1 MLIQNL
7 KWQAFYAAAMASAC
21 WLHYNAEL
29 YPQAALLGAA
39 GLWGLLGPVPF
50 MQGKTLHGS
59 ARWASRKD
67 AKARGLL
74 GRSGVIVGKLKGRFG
89 DLDSRFL
96 RFDAPD
102 HLATFAPT
110 RSGKGAGQIIPTL
123 LSYPGSVF
131 VTDIKRENFDVTA
144 AYRADKLGQQV
155 VRIDPSNPA
164 PGVIFNPLDCVRR
177 DDSMATDAGVLAD
190 LLMPR
195 SSNGG
200 ASDHFDQ
207 QALILVR
214 GLIMYVIDKAGP
226 DACIALVRQCLM
238 AGPERFEGMLSEMA
252 SSAVPEI
259 SEAGNHMQ
267 KLAAKSPREF
277 GSVLSTAVGKTDIWS
292 DRQVKAITTG
302 RSTVDFGRMKEAGV
316 SVYLVVPPDQIGHYR
331 VFMRTVVGMAV
342 RAMTQSAAKPD
353 NPVLF
358 LLDEFPALGHMAS
371 IEQGI
376 GVVAGYGVRFW
387 IFCQDMPQ
395 LRAIYREGAGTL
407 MANCA
412 VRSFFGVTALET
424 ADYISRSL
432 GRGTVETQN
441 QSARVAGAGLVATD
455 ATVSRSMTAR
465 DLLTAD
471 EVAAMPEGKQI
482 ILVQGLRPLMA
493 DEVRYFEDRA
503 FRGLYGVWKRG

>member
-1 MLIQNL
+1 MIIQNL
-7 KWQAFYAAAMASAC
+7 KWQAFFAGAMASAC

-29 YPQAALLGAA
+29 FPQVALLGAA
-39 GLWGLLGPVPF
+39 GLWGLFGPVPF
-50 MQGKTLHGS
+50 MHGKTLHGS
-59 ARWASRKD
+59 ARWASKKE

-74 GRSGVIVGKLKGRFG
+74 GDQGVIVGKLDG
-89 DLDSRFL
+89 RFL
-96 RFDAPD
+96 RYDAPG

-123 LSYPGSVF
+123 LTYPGSVF

-155 VRIDPSNPA
+155 VRIDPSNPDPA
-164 PGVIFNPLDCVRR
+164 VIFNPLDCVRR
-177 DDSMATDAGVLAD
+177 DHNMATDAGVLAD

-195 SSNGG
+195 SANGG

-214 GLIMYVIDKAGP
+214 GLLMFVIDKAGP
-226 DACIALVRQCLM
+226 DACMGLVRQSLM
-238 AGPERFEGMLSEMA
+238 AGPDRFEQILTEMA
-252 SSAVPEI
+252 ASAVPEI
-259 SEAGNHMQ
+259 CEAGNHMQ

-302 RSTVDFGRMKEAGV
+302 RSTVDFARMKENGITA
-316 SVYLVVPPDQIGHYR
+316 YLVVPPDQIGHFR
-331 VFMRTVVGMAV
+331 VFMRTVVGMAC
-342 RAMTQSAAKPD
+342 RAMTQNKAKPKA
-353 NPVLF
+353 PVLF
-358 LLDEFPALGHMAS
+358 LLDEFPALGHMAA

-376 GVVAGYGVRFW
+376 GVMAGYGVRFW

-395 LRAIYREGAGTL
+395 LRAIYRDGAGTL

-412 VRSFFGVTALET
+412 VRSFFGVTELET
-424 ADYISRSL
+424 AEYISRSL
-432 GRGTVETQN
+432 GRATVETQN
-441 QSARVAGAGLVATD
+441 QAARVVGGGLVAAD

-465 DLLTAD
+465 DLMTAD
-471 EVAAMPEGKQI
+471 EVSSMSEGKQI
-482 ILVQGLRPLMA
+482 VLVQGLRPMMA
-493 DEVRYFEDRA
+493 DKVRYFEDRA
-503 FRGLYGVWKRG
+503 FRGLYGVWNQA

>member
-7 KWQAFYAAAMASAC
+7 KWQAFFAGAMASAC
-21 WLHYNAEL
+21 WLHYNADL

-39 GLWGLLGPVPF
+39 GLWGLFGPVPF
-50 MQGKTLHGS
+50 LRGKTLHGS
-59 ARWASRKD
+59 ARWASKGE

-74 GRSGVIVGKLKGRFG
+74 GDQGVIVGKLDG
-89 DLDSRFL
+89 RFL
-96 RFDAPD
+96 RYDAPG

-123 LSYPGSVF
+123 LTYPGSVF
-131 VTDIKRENFDVTA
+131 VTDIKRENYDVTA
-144 AYRADKLGQQV
+144 AYRADALGQKV
-155 VRIDPSNPA
+155 VRLDTSNPA

-177 DDSMATDAGVLAD
+177 DHNMATDAGVLAD

-195 SSNGG
+195 SANGG

-214 GLIMYVIDKAGP
+214 GLLMFVIDQAGP
-226 DACIALVRQCLM
+226 DACMGLVRQFLM
-238 AGPERFEGMLSEMA
+238 AGPDRFEQILTDMA
-252 SSAVPEI
+252 ASAVPEI

-302 RSTVDFGRMKEAGV
+302 RSTVDFARMKESGV
-316 SVYLVVPPDQIGHYR
+316 TVYLVVLPDQIGHFR
-331 VFMRTVVGMAV
+331 VFMRTVVGMAC
-342 RAMTQSAAKPD
+342 RAMTQNKAKPQT
-353 NPVLF
+353 PVLF
-358 LLDEFPALGHMAS
+358 LLDEFPALGHMAA

-395 LRAIYREGAGTL
+395 LRAIYGEGAGTL

-412 VRSFFGVTALET
+412 VRSFFGVTELET
-424 ADYISRSL
+424 ADYLSRSL
-432 GRGTVETQN
+432 GRTTVETHN
-441 QSARVAGAGLVATD
+441 QAARVAGGGLVATD

-465 DLLTAD
+465 DLMTAD
-471 EVAAMPEGKQI
+471 EVSAMPEGKQI
-482 ILVQGLRPLMA
+482 ILVQGLRPVMA
-493 DEVRYFEDRA
+493 DKVRYFEDRA
-503 FRGLYGVWKRG
+503 FRGLYGVWNQD

>member
-7 KWQAFYAAAMASAC
+7 KWQAFFGAAMASAC

-29 YPQAALLGAA
+29 YPQAVLLGAA
-39 GLWGLLGPVPF
+39 GLWGLFGPVPF
-50 MQGKTLHGS
+50 ARGKTLHGS
-59 ARWASRKD
+59 ARWATKAE

-74 GRSGVIVGKLKGRFG
+74 GDAGVIVGKLEG
-89 DLDSRFL
+89 RFL
-96 RFDAPD
+96 RYDAPG

-123 LSYPGSVF
+123 LTYPGSVF
-131 VTDIKRENFDVTA
+131 VTDIKRENYDVTS
-144 AYRADKLGQQV
+144 AYRADVLGQQV

-164 PGVIFNPLDCVRR
+164 PGVIFNPLDCIRR
-177 DDSMATDAGVLAD
+177 DANMATDAGVLAD

-195 SSNGG
+195 SGDGG
-200 ASDHFDQ
+200 ASEHFDQ

-214 GLIMYVIDKAGP
+214 GLLLHVIDKAG
-226 DACIALVRQCLM
+226 DRACMGMVRQALM
-238 AGPERFEGMLSEMA
+238 AGPEQFERILDDMA
-252 SSAVPEI
+252 ASAVPEI
-259 SEAGNHMQ
+259 REAGGHMQ

-302 RSTVDFGRMKEAGV
+302 RSTVDFGRMKESGV
-316 SVYLVVPPDQIGHYR
+316 TVYLVVPPDEIGHFR
-331 VFMRTVVGMAV
+331 VFMRTVVGMAC
-342 RAMTQSAAKPD
+342 RAMTKNKAKPET
-353 NPVLF
+353 PVLF

-387 IFCQDMPQ
+387 IFCQDKPQ
-395 LRAIYREGAGTL
+395 LLAIYGKAAGTL

-412 VRSFFGVTALET
+412 VRSFFGVTELET
-424 ADYISRSL
+424 AEYISRSL
-432 GRGTVETQN
+432 GRTTVETQN
-441 QSARVAGAGLVATD
+441 QAARVAGGGLVATD

-465 DLLTAD
+465 ELMTAD
-471 EVAAMPEGKQI
+471 EVAAMPETKQI

-493 DEVRYFEDRA
+493 DKVRYWEDAA
-503 FRGLYGVWKRG
+503 FRGLYGRWEQG